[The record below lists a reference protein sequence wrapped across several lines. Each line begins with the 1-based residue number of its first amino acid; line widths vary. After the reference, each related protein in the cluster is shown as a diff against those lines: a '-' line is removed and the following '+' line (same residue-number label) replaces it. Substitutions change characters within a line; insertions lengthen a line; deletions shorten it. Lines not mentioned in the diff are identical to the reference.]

1 METKEQKIREIKK
14 SMNIYKSDCKAFP
27 HTDYAIYARRR
38 YKELREE
45 LKELEDENQQR

>member
-14 SMNIYKSDCKAFP
+14 RMNIYKSDCKEFP
-27 HTDYAIYARRR
+27 HTDYAIFARRR

-45 LKELEDENQQR
+45 LKELEDDLRRE

>member
-45 LKELEDENQQR
+45 LKELEDDTRN